1 MVQHLRMRT
10 KGGPNLNAW
19 LVSVVLSFTV
29 LTSVSVGV
37 ISAYGVVSAI
47 LYAFRSAQAESEAKP
62 VLLAHKAQ
70 AGAD

>member
-1 MVQHLRMRT
+1 MRA

-29 LTSVSVGV
+29 LMSVSLGV
-37 ISAYGVVSAI
+37 IAAYGMVSVI
-47 LYAFRSAQAESEAKP
+47 FFAFRTSHAQPEAKP
-62 VLLAHKAQ
+62 VLLARNAQ